1 MSDAATNDAPI
12 LVTGGAGYIGSIL
25 VRSLLEEGRR
35 VRVLDRF
42 LFGGE
47 GLQGIQDHPSLTL
60 FPRDLRDPRVHAE
73 ALEGVRTVIHLA
85 AIVGDKA
92 CAQDEERAVQT
103 NWTATVALARAAKA
117 REVRRFVFAS
127 TCSVYGEGR
136 DEVLTEESPVRPLS
150 LYAETRWHAEQGL
163 LELWGE
169 PSFEPV
175 LLRFGT
181 VYGLSPRMRFDLV
194 VNLLAR
200 DAVRKGEVTIFGG
213 QQWRPFVHVADI
225 ARALTAA
232 MDGPL
237 PAGKPIL
244 NVGDNLE
251 NYQLRDLKEE
261 IEAHVPGARVRVL
274 PAAKDPRTYRVSF
287 DRIEHLW
294 GFRASRRVGDGIEEV
309 ARAVRSGAIADP
321 YDARHVNA

>member
-1 MSDAATNDAPI
+1 MIKAPI
-12 LVTGGAGYIGSIL
+12 LVTGGAGYIGSVL
-25 VRSLLEEGRR
+25 VRRLLEDGER

-42 LFGGE
+42 LFGGAGIE
-47 GLQGIQDHPSLTL
+47 GLEPDPGLQVLH
-60 FPRDLRDPRVHAE
+60 RDLRDPRGHAE
-73 ALEGVRTVIHLA
+73 ALEGVSAVIHLA

-92 CAQDEERAVQT
+92 CAADEERAVQT
-103 NWTATVALARAAKA
+103 NWTATVAFARSAAA
-117 REVRRFVFAS
+117 RGIRRFVFAS

-136 DEVLTEESPVRPLS
+136 DEVLTEDSPVKPLS

-163 LELWGE
+163 LELASEGALD
-169 PSFEPV
+169 PV

-200 DAVRKGEVTIFGG
+200 DAVLKGEVTIFGG
-213 QQWRPFVHVADI
+213 EQWRPFVHVADI
-225 ARALTAA
+225 ARALKLALTEPA
-232 MDGPL
+232 
-237 PAGKPIL
+237 PAGAPIL

-261 IEAHVPGARVRVL
+261 IEERIPGARARIQ

-287 DRIEHLW
+287 ERIERLW
-294 GFRASRRVGDGIEEV
+294 GFRAETRVGQGITEIAE
-309 ARAVRSGAIADP
+309 AIRGGRIPEP
-321 YDARHVNA
+321 YASRYLNA

>member
-1 MSDAATNDAPI
+1 VSGAPI

-25 VRSLLEEGRR
+25 VRQLLGAGER

-42 LFGGE
+42 LFGGD
-47 GLQGIQDHPSLTL
+47 GLQGLEPDESLEVL
-60 FPRDLRDPRVHAE
+60 HRDLRDPRAYTEV
-73 ALEGVRTVIHLA
+73 LEDVETVVHLA

-92 CAQDEERAVQT
+92 CAVDEERAVQT
-103 NWTATVALARAAKA
+103 NWTATIAFARAAES
-117 REVRRFVFAS
+117 RGVRRFVFAS

-136 DEVLTEESPVRPLS
+136 DEVLTEDSPAKPLS

-163 LELWGE
+163 LEMAGR
-169 PSFEPV
+169 SAFEPI

-200 DAVRKGEVTIFGG
+200 DAALKRAITIFGG
-213 QQWRPFVHVADI
+213 GQWRPFVHVVDI
-225 ARALTAA
+225 ARALA
-232 MDGPL
+232 MAISEPL
-237 PAGKPIL
+237 PPDLPIL

-261 IEAHVPGARVRVL
+261 IERCVPEARVRIE
-274 PAAKDPRTYRVSF
+274 PEARDPRTYRVSF
-287 DRIEHLW
+287 DRIERLW
-294 GFRASRRVGDGIEEV
+294 GFRATKRVREGIDEI
-309 ARAVRSGAIADP
+309 AAAVRNGRIADP
-321 YDARHVNA
+321 YDQKHVNA

>member
-1 MSDAATNDAPI
+1 MSRAPI

-25 VRSLLEEGRR
+25 VRDLLESGER

-47 GLQGIQDHPSLTL
+47 GLEGIQDHPALEI
-60 FPRDLRDPRVHAE
+60 FPRDLRDPRVHSE
-73 ALEGVRTVIHLA
+73 ALEGVNTVIHLA

-92 CAQDEERAVQT
+92 CALDEERAVQT

-117 REVRRFVFAS
+117 RGVGRFVFAS

-136 DEVLTEESPVRPLS
+136 EEVLTERSPVKPLS

-163 LELWGE
+163 LELAGQ
-169 PSFEPV
+169 SGLEPV

-200 DAVRKGEVTIFGG
+200 DAVRKGEVSIFGG
-213 QQWRPFVHVADI
+213 EQWRPFVHVRDI
-225 ARALTAA
+225 ARALVLA
-232 MDGPL
+232 MTGPL
-237 PAGKPIL
+237 PDGDPIL

-251 NYQLRDLKEE
+251 NYQLANLKEE
-261 IEAHVPGARVRVL
+261 IEARIPGTRVRL
-274 PAAKDPRTYRVSF
+274 MPAAKDPRTYRVSF
-287 DRIEHLW
+287 DLIERLW
-294 GFRASRRVGDGIEEV
+294 GFRATRRVGDGLEEV
-309 ARAVRSGAIADP
+309 AHAVRAGTIANPFDP
-321 YDARHVNA
+321 KHVNA

>member
-1 MSDAATNDAPI
+1 MSKVPV

-25 VRSLLEEGRR
+25 VRDLLESGAR

-42 LFGGE
+42 LFGSD
-47 GLQGIQDHPSLTL
+47 GLQGVQDHPALEI
-60 FPRDLRDPRVHAE
+60 FPRDLRDPRIHAE
-73 ALEGVRTVIHLA
+73 ALEGVETVIHLA

-103 NWTATVALARAAKA
+103 NWTATVALARACKA
-117 REVRRFVFAS
+117 RGVRRFVFAS

-136 DEVLTEESPVRPLS
+136 EEVLTEESPVKPLS
-150 LYAETRWHAEQGL
+150 LYAETRRHAEQGL
-163 LELWGE
+163 LELTGD
-169 PSFEPV
+169 PGFEPV

-213 QQWRPFVHVADI
+213 EQWRPFVHVRDI
-225 ARALTAA
+225 ARALVLA
-232 MDGPL
+232 MSGPL
-237 PAGKPIL
+237 PAGPPVL

-261 IEAHVPGARVRVL
+261 IETRIPGARARIA

-287 DRIEHLW
+287 DRIERLW
-294 GFRASRRVGDGIEEV
+294 GFRASRRVGDGLEEV
-309 ARAVRSGAIADP
+309 AHAVRAGTIADP
-321 YDARHVNA
+321 FAAKHVNA

>member
-1 MSDAATNDAPI
+1 MSGAPV

-25 VRSLLEEGRR
+25 VRELLEADVR

-47 GLQGIQDHPSLTL
+47 GLAGVQDHPALEL

-73 ALEGVRTVIHLA
+73 ALAGVETVVHLA

-92 CAQDEERAVQT
+92 CAVDEERAVQT
-103 NWTATVALARAAKA
+103 NWTATVSLARAAKA
-117 REVRRFVFAS
+117 RGVRRFVFAS

-136 DEVLTEESPVRPLS
+136 EEVLTEESPVRPLS

-163 LELWGE
+163 LELSGD
-169 PSFEPV
+169 PGFESV

-200 DAVRKGEVTIFGG
+200 DAVKKGEVTIFGG
-213 QQWRPFVHVADI
+213 EQWRPFVHVRDI
-225 ARALTAA
+225 TRALRIA

-237 PAGKPIL
+237 PAGVPVL

-261 IEAHVPGARVRVL
+261 IEARIPGARVHL
-274 PAAKDPRTYRVSF
+274 KPAAKDPRTYRVSF
-287 DRIEHLW
+287 DRIEQLW
-294 GFRASRRVGDGIEEV
+294 GFRAGRRVADGLEEV
-309 ARAVRSGAIADP
+309 ARAVRAGTIANP
-321 YDARHVNA
+321 YDPRHVNA